1 MLPEAIPPTGSLF
14 IEALD
19 GVTYATEAEAEDAY
33 HHDRYSPEEQ
43 EAWAKLE
50 IDAENGWLRAA
61 ETNDR
66 YAWEEEQDRLRAA
79 LYGTF

>member
-1 MLPEAIPPTGSLF
+1 MLPEATPLTRSLF

-19 GVTYATEAEAEDAY
+19 GVTYATEAEAADAQY
-33 HHDRYSPEEQ
+33 DRYSPEEQ
-43 EAWAKLE
+43 EMWAKLE
-50 IDAENGWLRAA
+50 ADAENGWLRAA

-79 LYGTF
+79 FYGTF